1 MNTSQQGGAGQAVR
15 TAGALHRLLK
25 ELFELSVRQME
36 LLDRHDLELFEEVIE
51 RKAVILEVLPRA
63 LQTARDLGWSLEDP
77 ATFPIA
83 EPCASYLYG
92 AADLARRL
100 QAHERY
106 CLGQTIARR
115 RQIGDRLALLSER
128 RHAAAGYRV
137 PRTRGSAVDLKAH

>member
-1 MNTSQQGGAGQAVR
+1 MKTPLAGSAGNAVR

-25 ELFELSVRQME
+25 ELLSLSVRQME
-36 LLDRHDLELFEEVIE
+36 LLDRQDLDLLEEVLDQ
-51 RKAVILEVLPRA
+51 KAVILEVLPRA

-77 ATFPIA
+77 ATYPAA
-83 EPCASYLYG
+83 EPAASFIRE

-115 RQIGDRLALLSER
+115 RQLGDRLAQLSER

-137 PRTRGSAVDLKAH
+137 PGRRGTAIDCEVR